1 MFEKLD
7 VLSYLK
13 ERGSI
18 LNDNNLSNL
27 PDEHKN
33 TSLESGAKCDLSYHQ
48 GYRDGI
54 QSLLTIINIS
64 WQNEHDAM
72 EEETEHM
79 YLDFLQ
85 NKCLKVFLSEN
96 KHMSEEELYTDDL
109 KSWTKKDCIKFLKDS
124 GKWEE

>member
-7 VLSYLK
+7 ILSYLK

-18 LNDNNLSNL
+18 LNDNNLNNL

-54 QSLLTIINIS
+54 QSLLTIINID

-79 YLDFLQ
+79 YLEHLRQRCADIYA
-85 NKCLKVFLSEN
+85 K
-96 KHMSEEELYTDDL
+96 EEVMIDV
-109 KSWTKKDCIKFLKDS
+109 SRMTKEHCITFLKDE
-124 GKWEE
+124 GVWNK